1 MFGVA
6 LLRSEQMEWRTTL
19 REIDKKPFMKRAT
32 FILREEARK
41 GNAIC
46 SATKAA
52 LHSFALS
59 QQFSTARHQR
69 SGAGNRAAVGG
80 HRSDLQKR

>member
-1 MFGVA
+1 
-6 LLRSEQMEWRTTL
+6 
-19 REIDKKPFMKRAT
+19 MKRAT

-41 GNAIC
+41 GNAIY

-69 SGAGNRAAVGG
+69 SGAGNRTAVGG